1 MPHESVGSRRPSGA
15 CTHGVHVAHFRPM
28 CLTAWNSLRPP
39 KRPLMF
45 RTGAT
50 RFGAWFS
57 WGGRPKQNPRS
68 HPRVLGRHVV
78 RQAGAWGVPCAPP
91 ASKGKI
97 EK

>member
-1 MPHESVGSRRPSGA
+1 M
-15 CTHGVHVAHFRPM
+15 HVAHFRPM

-50 RFGAWFS
+50 RFDAWFS

-78 RQAGAWGVPCAPP
+78 SWKEGLVPLLPP
-91 ASKGKI
+91 KGEI
-97 EK
+97 EKLRILPAI